1 VKEPENNSA
10 EQPTAPEKPLISPI
24 RPSHPQP
31 SSTNKSGL
39 LARVKSDGEN
49 GENEPSEPDSPQVAL
64 EKIRSKLE
72 SVATEFSDGR
82 INRAQF
88 NAMYAHFSEQRTI
101 IERLIERDPDSPAW
115 RSAAAPGHTSFL
127 RRHFE
132 ARLLYYVIYQHDN
145 YTPLFVGGKQPPDPE
160 LLNPMLATLW
170 RMVNRPKTG
179 LARREMSQGHWLVM
193 ALGDY
198 AVTMAMYNLEPS
210 MMQTTLVRDLHLD
223 FERANRRALNAGSR
237 TLDRFVFPQRALAE
251 NEF

>member
-1 VKEPENNSA
+1 VKDPEKKAS
-10 EQPTAPEKPLISPI
+10 EQPTAPEKPLVSPI
-24 RPSHPQP
+24 RPSNPQ
-31 SSTNKSGL
+31 SSAASRSGL
-39 LARVKSDGEN
+39 LARVKADESN
-49 GENEPSEPDSPQVAL
+49 GESDTTEADSPQVAL
-64 EKIRSKLE
+64 EKIRRKLE
-72 SVATEFSDGR
+72 SVATEFSEGK

-101 IERLIERDPDSPAW
+101 IERLLERDPESPAW
-115 RSAAAPGHTSFL
+115 RSAAAPGHTTFL
-127 RRHFE
+127 RQHFE

-193 ALGDY
+193 SLGDY